1 MRTQIQKELEAAT
14 GLAMLA
20 FSLVAGPV
28 LSWVAGKIRYNLF
41 PKYASSPQ
49 MRERLVFI
57 AEKDSMWG
65 KEHHLFEVDHDKV
78 WAKVFGDLGK
88 EVAGLGI
95 DAALKV
101 VTPDSSAAKNAIQ
114 SAAISN
120 QVSFK
125 TSLENAM
132 LAEADLTIKAIMSVA
147 MSINAN
153 SSYGAE
159 CLQKLK
165 RLNPR
170 LKNPKVSEDE
180 LEPMAKAMIRNDIN
194 KQRQEWADQWFYYG
208 NDPGPSLGMA
218 DGIELELWGLWI
230 LNEKLKTK
238 TKSVSGSMDSSIE
251 VVTHYVEGATFG
263 EYGVPEGVLRRL
275 AEFGVVEARTELQKL
290 RNIAA
295 QIAKEQLVAERRRKE
310 DEEATAAYR
319 NAIEDAEGA
328 EDPASERAY
337 VTRQKYQADKE
348 VQERRAQEKPDQP
361 QPPISVG
368 SKVDTQGE
376 IEALESWAKHH
387 PPMLGSGQMTHR
399 KRTIGDIENVHR

>member
-1 MRTQIQKELEAAT
+1 MPTPLEVELKTYAHNLVGVHLKEEYDSQIRSKWQPHINLMVDAQTEALNRHQKVLNDVRTQIQKELEAAT

-28 LSWVAGKIRYNLF
+28 LSWVAGKIQYNLF

-132 LAEADLTIKAIMSVA
+132 LAEADLTIKAILSVA
-147 MSINAN
+147 ISINAN

-238 TKSVSGSMDSSIE
+238 TKSVSGIWTLPSRSSPTMSRGPPLGNMASRK
-251 VVTHYVEGATFG
+251 VSCGGSPTSVSS
-263 EYGVPEGVLRRL
+263 RL
-275 AEFGVVEARTELQKL
+275 ARSF
-290 RNIAA
+290 
-295 QIAKEQLVAERRRKE
+295 
-310 DEEATAAYR
+310 
-319 NAIEDAEGA
+319 
-328 EDPASERAY
+328 
-337 VTRQKYQADKE
+337 
-348 VQERRAQEKPDQP
+348 
-361 QPPISVG
+361 
-368 SKVDTQGE
+368 
-376 IEALESWAKHH
+376 
-387 PPMLGSGQMTHR
+387 
-399 KRTIGDIENVHR
+399 KR